1 MATISEMIER
11 HNELKA
17 YLEKS
22 AESFAAHVKPYNE
35 AMGVIEQA
43 ILTMLNKEFPDLNGP
58 ASFKCEAGT
67 AYRSNVLSVSV
78 TDKKAYL
85 DFLLEPIMQLLS
97 DVAPTIGDADWY
109 RDALAKRLE
118 FLDARVLKEP
128 VKQWRESNHVDPPGV
143 TGTPAIKCNIR
154 RT

>member
-1 MATISEMIER
+1 MATIAEMIER

-22 AESFAAHVKPYNE
+22 AESYAAHVKPYNE

-43 ILTMLNKEFPDLNGP
+43 ILTMLNKEFPDLSGP

-78 TDKKAYL
+78 TDKMAFKDFIL
-85 DFLLEPIMQLLS
+85 DGHM
-97 DVAPTIGDADWY
+97 
-109 RDALAKRLE
+109 E

-128 VKQWRESNHVDPPGV
+128 VKQWRDEHHADPPGV
-143 TGTPAIKCNIR
+143 TGTPTLKCNIR

>member
-1 MATISEMIER
+1 MTTIAEMIER

-22 AESFAAHVKPYNE
+22 AANYAEHVKPYSE

-43 ILTMLNKEFPDLNGP
+43 ILAMLNKEFPDLNGP

-78 TDKKAYL
+78 TDKKGFIDFVL
-85 DFLLEPIMQLLS
+85 D
-97 DVAPTIGDADWY
+97 GH
-109 RDALAKRLE
+109 LE
-118 FLDARVLKEP
+118 FLDARALKEP
-128 VKQWRESNHVDPPGV
+128 VKEWRETQHADPPGV
-143 TGTPAIKCNIR
+143 TSTPAIKCNIR